1 MKGKTKEEILSNFGK
16 KLAKYRE
23 AQNMTQMDVAVAI
36 DSYPGYI
43 SRLENGKVEPGLFM
57 ILSLANALHITPNE
71 LIG

>member
-1 MKGKTKEEILSNFGK
+1 MKGKTKDEILSHFGK

-23 AQNMTQMDVAVAI
+23 AKNMTQMDVAVAI
-36 DSYPGYI
+36 ESYPGYI

-57 ILSLANALHITPNE
+57 ILSLANALEITPNE